1 MPDKPTYEELVTK
14 IEELESTARKNEEF
28 FRKIIDLIP
37 SCIIIKDRNGKF
49 VLANKKTA
57 SFYGSNVEEMIGKFE
72 FDYAGIHPSNQHE
85 IDKFLADDRHVID
98 TGEKKIIPDEKFT
111 LSDGDVHT
119 FHVYKIP
126 ISTFGYENCVLV
138 VATDIT
144 EIRKTEANLC
154 HSQKMLAR
162 TESITHTG
170 SWEWEISTDTVTWSE
185 ELFRIFQL
193 DPDDG
198 APSWAEHPQLYHP
211 EDFVNLRQA
220 VEAAVANGTPY
231 EMELRA
237 FRKDGETR
245 VCQAR
250 GFSEMGSNGKPVRL
264 FGSLH
269 DITDR
274 KQAEDALREKTYDL
288 NERVKEL
295 NCLYSISGLVEKINT
310 SLDEVLQAIVHII
323 PPSCRYPEVTCARIL
338 LNGKEYKTENF
349 KQTKWKQASDIFV
362 YGELKGTLEVCC
374 LDEHLETDE
383 RPFLKEERELINA
396 IAERLTHIIE
406 RKQTD
411 EALRESEEKYRL
423 LVKNIPSIVYKGY
436 KDWSVDFFDEKIE
449 SLTGYDV
456 DEFNSRRMKW
466 IDIIV
471 EEDLEA
477 ARGIFIQALKTDKSY
492 IREYRIISK
501 TGDINWTQER
511 GQIVCDNK
519 GEIEYVNGIFFD
531 ITDRKQM
538 QEERNRLAV
547 AIEQASE
554 SVFITDRHATIQYVN
569 PAFERVTGYSRK
581 DAIGQNPRILKSGK
595 QDALFFKQMWDTL
608 ARGHAWK
615 GHFINRKKDG
625 SLYEADATISPI
637 LDKSGNITHFV
648 FIKRDVTR
656 EIELEKQ
663 LIQAQ
668 KMESIGTL
676 AGGIAHEFN
685 NILTIIIGNAEVA
698 LDDVPD
704 SLAKKCLDEIR
715 TASLRAS
722 EVVRQILSF
731 ARKSL
736 AEQNP
741 IQISPIIK
749 DSLSLLRASMPTTIE
764 ISQDISCEFDT
775 VLADST
781 QMSQVIMNLCTNAAH
796 AMDEHGGVLK
806 VILKNVELENQD
818 AGLNL
823 KSGRYV
829 KLTVS
834 DTGHG
839 IKPEIIDRIFD
850 PYFTTKEIG
859 KGTGMGLSMVHGIV
873 KSYDGTIT
881 VTSEP
886 GKGTVFEVLLPVFE
900 AETEP
905 KDKKPEAL
913 PTSTERILFVDDE
926 QSLVKVAR
934 RILERLG
941 YEVETKINPV
951 EALELFRSRPD
962 RFDLVITDMT
972 MPQMTGKR
980 LVKEILNIRADMPII
995 LCTGY
1000 HEKISEEK
1008 AMELGIK
1015 AFVTK
1020 PFVTHDF
1027 ALTVR
1032 KVLDKKQD

>member
-1 MPDKPTYEELVTK
+1 MPDKPSYEELVTR

-28 FRKIIDLIP
+28 FRKIFDLIP

-57 SFYGSNVEEMIGKFE
+57 SFYGPNVEEMIGKFE
-72 FDYAGIHPSNQHE
+72 FDYAGIHPSNQPE

-98 TGEKKIIPDEKFT
+98 SGEEKIIPDEKFT

-119 FHVYKIP
+119 FHVSKIP

-144 EIRKTEANLC
+144 EIRKTEANLR

-162 TESITHTG
+162 TESIIHTG

-198 APSWAEHPQLYHP
+198 APSWTERPKLYHP

-231 EMELRA
+231 EMELRV

-245 VCQAR
+245 VYQAR

-264 FGSLH
+264 FGSFH
-269 DITDR
+269 DITER

-295 NCLYSISGLVEKINT
+295 NCLYSISDLVEKIDT

-349 KQTKWKQASDIFV
+349 KQTKWKQASGIFV

-374 LDEHLETDE
+374 LDEQLETDE

-396 IAERLTHIIE
+396 IAERLSHIIE
-406 RKQTD
+406 RKQTED
-411 EALRESEEKYRL
+411 KLRESEEKYRTL
-423 LVKNIPSIVYKGY
+423 LETTSEGCWLLNHELKTIEVNNALCKMLGY
-436 KDWSVDFFDEKIE
+436 RQDEMIGKTPFDFVDDENRK
-449 SLTGYDV
+449 
-456 DEFNSRRMKW
+456 
-466 IDIIV
+466 
-471 EEDLEA
+471 
-477 ARGIFIQALKTDKSY
+477 IFIEQTSKIPDTTHRSYEITLKKKNGQDLHTYFNATTLRDKSGAVQG
-492 IREYRIISK
+492 SFAFV
-501 TGDINWTQER
+501 T
-511 GQIVCDNK
+511 
-519 GEIEYVNGIFFD
+519 D
-531 ITDRKQM
+531 ITERKRT
-538 QEERNRLAV
+538 EEELNRLAV
-547 AIEQASE
+547 AIEQAEE
-554 SVFITDRHATIQYVN
+554 SVFITDRHGTIQYVN
-569 PAFERVTGYSRK
+569 PAFERLTGYSRK

-595 QDALFFKQMWDTL
+595 QDALFYKQMWDTL
-608 ARGHAWK
+608 TRGHAWK

-625 SLYEADATISPI
+625 SLHEADATISPV

-648 FIKRDVTR
+648 SIKRDVTR

-663 LIQAQ
+663 LIQVQ

-676 AGGIAHEFN
+676 AGGIAHDFN
-685 NILTIIIGNAEVA
+685 NILAIIIGNAELAV
-698 LDDVPD
+698 DDATNW
-704 SLAKKCLDEIR
+704 SSAKECLDEICS
-715 TASLRAS
+715 ASLRAS
-722 EVVRQILSF
+722 ALVKQILSF

-736 AEQNP
+736 TERNP

-749 DSLSLLRASMPTTIE
+749 DSIKLLRASIPSTIE

-775 VLADST
+775 VFSDPT
-781 QMSQVIMNLCTNAAH
+781 QISQVIMNLCTNAAQ

-806 VILKNVELENQD
+806 VTLKNVEFENQD
-818 AGLNL
+818 AGLDV
-823 KSGRYV
+823 KPGCYV
-829 KLTVS
+829 ALTVS

-850 PYFTTKEIG
+850 PYFTTKEIDT
-859 KGTGMGLSMVHGIV
+859 GTGMGLSVIHGIV
-873 KSYDGTIT
+873 RSYDGIIT
-881 VTSEP
+881 VTSEL
-886 GKGTVFEVLLPVFE
+886 GKGSVFEVLLPVIE
-900 AETEP
+900 AETKQKVKE
-905 KDKKPEAL
+905 PEAL
-913 PTSTERILFVDDE
+913 PTGTERILFVDDE
-926 QSLVKVAR
+926 PSLVNMVR
-934 RILERLG
+934 QILERLG

-951 EALELFRSRPD
+951 EALELFRSGPD
-962 RFDLVITDMT
+962 RFDLVINDMT
-972 MPQMTGKR
+972 MPKMTGKR
-980 LVKEILNIRADMPII
+980 LAKEILDIRPDMPII

-1008 AMELGIK
+1008 ARGLGIK
-1015 AFVTK
+1015 AFVMK
-1020 PFVTHDF
+1020 PFVTHNF
-1027 ALTVR
+1027 AFTVR
-1032 KVLDKKQD
+1032 KVLDEK

>member
-1 MPDKPTYEELVTK
+1 MAKKPTYEELEQEVN
-14 IEELESTARKNEEF
+14 LLRLVCDNVS
-28 FRKIIDLIP
+28 DLIWSKDLEDRFLFVNQAMCDKLIMCDSP
-37 SCIIIKDRNGKF
+37 DKALGKTDMFFAEQQRNAGYEHTFGEICVDSDAIIKRNRAPGRFLEDGLVSNKYF
-49 VLANKKTA
+49 VLDVHKAPFLNED
-57 SFYGSNVEEMIGKFE
+57 GEMIGTVGCGRDVTKEKETEKALWKSEERYRSLVESSDDSIYLVAKDLTYLFMNRSHLSHYGGKTEKVIGRNYAE
-72 FDYAGIHPSNQHE
+72 FHSENETRDFANRVQTI
-85 IDKFLADDRHVID
+85 FD
-98 TGEKKIIPDEKFT
+98 TGRS
-111 LSDGDVHT
+111 LSYEYQSERNG
-119 FHVYKIP
+119 
-126 ISTFGYENCVLV
+126 GY
-138 VATDIT
+138 
-144 EIRKTEANLC
+144 
-154 HSQKMLAR
+154 
-162 TESITHTG
+162 
-170 SWEWEISTDTVTWSE
+170 
-185 ELFRIFQL
+185 
-193 DPDDG
+193 
-198 APSWAEHPQLYHP
+198 Y
-211 EDFVNLRQA
+211 LRSLNP
-220 VEAAVANGTPY
+220 V
-231 EMELRA
+231 
-237 FRKDGETR
+237 KDSGGETKAVTVVSKDVTQLKR
-245 VCQAR
+245 
-250 GFSEMGSNGKPVRL
+250 SE
-264 FGSLH
+264 
-269 DITDR
+269 
-274 KQAEDALREKTYDL
+274 
-288 NERVKEL
+288 
-295 NCLYSISGLVEKINT
+295 
-310 SLDEVLQAIVHII
+310 
-323 PPSCRYPEVTCARIL
+323 
-338 LNGKEYKTENF
+338 
-349 KQTKWKQASDIFV
+349 
-362 YGELKGTLEVCC
+362 
-374 LDEHLETDE
+374 
-383 RPFLKEERELINA
+383 
-396 IAERLTHIIE
+396 
-406 RKQTD
+406 
-411 EALRESEEKYRL
+411 EALRESEKQYRTIGETVPYGIWLTDAVGYCTYVSKSFLELVDMTMEQVQAFDWVHLLPPEDVEPTKEHWLHCVETGEHFEREHRFRAKDGNYRNVLAIGRPIKDDTGKIVKWVGLNLDITERKRAEEALKKSEKKYRTL
-423 LVKNIPSIVYKGY
+423 LETTSEGY
-436 KDWSVDFFDEKIE
+436 WLLNPEFKTIE
-449 SLTGYDV
+449 V
-456 DEFNSRRMKW
+456 N
-466 IDIIV
+466 
-471 EEDLEA
+471 
-477 ARGIFIQALKTDKSY
+477 QALCKMLGYSQHEIIGKTPFDFVDDENRKILIEQASKIPDTTHRSYEITLKKKNGQDLHICFNATTLRDKSGAVQ
-492 IREYRIISK
+492 SSFAFV
-501 TGDINWTQER
+501 T
-511 GQIVCDNK
+511 
-519 GEIEYVNGIFFD
+519 D
-531 ITDRKQM
+531 ITQRKKS
-538 QEERNRLAV
+538 EKERNRLSV

-554 SVFITDRHATIQYVN
+554 SVFITDRHGTIQYVN

-581 DAIGQNPRILKSGK
+581 DAIRQNPRILKSGK
-595 QDALFFKQMWDTL
+595 QDALFYKQMWDTL
-608 ARGHAWK
+608 AHGHAWK

-648 FIKRDVTR
+648 SIKRDVTR

-685 NILTIIIGNAEVA
+685 NILSIILGNAEVA

-704 SLAKKCLDEIR
+704 NSLAKECLDEIR

-736 AEQNP
+736 AEQNS
-741 IQISPIIK
+741 IRISPIIK
-749 DSLSLLRASMPTTIE
+749 DSLRLLRASIPTTIE

-775 VLADST
+775 VLAEPT
-781 QMSQVIMNLCTNAAH
+781 QISQVVMNLCTNAAH
-796 AMDEHGGVLK
+796 AMGEHGGVLK
-806 VILKNVELENQD
+806 VILKNVEFENQD

-839 IKPEIIDRIFD
+839 ITPKIIDRIFD

-859 KGTGMGLSMVHGIV
+859 KGTGLGLAVIHGIV

-886 GKGTVFEVLLPVFE
+886 GKGTVFEVLLPVIE
-900 AETEP
+900 AETQLKVE
-905 KDKKPEAL
+905 KSGIL
-913 PTSTERILFVDDE
+913 PTGTERILFVDDE

-1020 PFVTHDF
+1020 PFVTHNF

-1032 KVLDKKQD
+1032 KVLDEK